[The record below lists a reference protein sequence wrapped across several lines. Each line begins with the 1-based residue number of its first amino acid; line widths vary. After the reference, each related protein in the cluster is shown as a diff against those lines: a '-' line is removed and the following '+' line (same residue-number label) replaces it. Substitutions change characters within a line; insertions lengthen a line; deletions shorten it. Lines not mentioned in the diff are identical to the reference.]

1 MKIKNKKQLIDLE
14 LRFLYE
20 QTLGREIR
28 ANLWNSLKTL
38 LRNAGLV
45 PDSDNITML
54 AMLHKSSPSVIRHQ
68 QNINL
73 IATIQNK
80 ASKDKTTGQEI
91 KSFVISLIHS
101 KQDIAEPSNATVY
114 RWFRKTK
121 PGGYKG
127 VSKLYDKFDLCT
139 VCIAALNYQPKNNVK
154 PLASD

>member
-1 MKIKNKKQLIDLE
+1 MKIKNKNQLIDLE

-28 ANLWNSLKTL
+28 ANLWNSLKNL

-45 PDSDNITML
+45 PDTDNITML
-54 AMLHKSSPSVIRHQ
+54 AMIHKHSPSAIRHQ

-80 ASKDKTTGQEI
+80 ANNEKTTGQEI

-101 KQDIAEPSNATVY
+101 KQDIAEPSNATIY
-114 RWFRKTK
+114 RWFQKTK

-127 VSKLYDKFDLCT
+127 VGKLYDKFDLCT
-139 VCIAALNYQPKNNVK
+139 VCIAALNYKPKN
-154 PLASD
+154 